1 MSVTML
7 VMMLV
12 TAITVGERFID
23 CPDRP
28 RRPKYT
34 PWTFNY
40 GADKLLSLNITN
52 NAAAGEVQGYG
63 ITMFKKRGLSVNK
76 RNKTATSYGNSRKIT
91 ADRIAQIYIN
101 SASYF
106 IENYPMMVEERKR
119 KYMIKFANKVYKIG
133 GNTGLLQWKAAVWLT
148 LQQALVKASGS
159 EVEEAVVMKAVMEAM
174 SETALKTMV
183 QKIVATPADDVDD
196 DDVDDDNIGMLL
208 IFINSLLLYM

>member
-1 MSVTML
+1 
-7 VMMLV
+7 
-12 TAITVGERFID
+12 
-23 CPDRP
+23 
-28 RRPKYT
+28 
-34 PWTFNY
+34 
-40 GADKLLSLNITN
+40 
-52 NAAAGEVQGYG
+52 
-63 ITMFKKRGLSVNK
+63 MFKKRGLSVNK

-133 GNTGLLQWKAAVWLT
+133 GNTSLLQWKAAVWLT
-148 LQQALVKASGS
+148 LQQALAKASGS

-196 DDVDDDNIGMLL
+196 DDDDNIGKLL
-208 IFINSLLLYM
+208 IFINSLLLFM